1 MTTDTQ
7 VNTAHAIKAEL
18 IKINNLPD
26 GHESSI
32 FASLPMSMCDSL
44 EVWLTKQISQQIFNF
59 LSSNATILGIDSK
72 VVELGDF
79 AILDVKKLDEHKTA
93 FEFGSGIVLYN
104 RVDNS
109 VSILYSDT
117 LNKHDMYF
125 VYYPSKR
132 QVYLDL
138 GFEVSYYDQYTGEYK
153 ALFADISSI
162 IDQLD
167 YRLELVKDSF
177 LLDK

>member
-7 VNTAHAIKAEL
+7 VNTVHPIKAEL

-59 LSSNATILGIDSK
+59 LTSNATILGIDSK

-109 VSILYSDT
+109 V
-117 LNKHDMYF
+117 
-125 VYYPSKR
+125 
-132 QVYLDL
+132 
-138 GFEVSYYDQYTGEYK
+138 
-153 ALFADISSI
+153 
-162 IDQLD
+162 
-167 YRLELVKDSF
+167 
-177 LLDK
+177 